1 MLKTIIQ
8 SSNAAKIF
16 FKDKIKSIFIQTLHK
31 RIWHQ
36 QICTTRYIEES
47 PSDGK
52 LDHHKGIKRVKY
64 VGSVKTYFFILKIL
78 SML

>member
-52 LDHHKGIKRVKY
+52 LDRHKGIKRVKY
-64 VGSVKTYFFILKIL
+64 VGSGKHIFSF
-78 SML
+78 

>member
-8 SSNAAKIF
+8 NSNAAKIF
-16 FKDKIKSIFIQTLHK
+16 FKNKIKSIFIQTLRK

-52 LDHHKGIKRVKY
+52 LDCHKGTKRVRN
-64 VGSVKTYFFILKIL
+64 VGSVKTYFLILKIL
-78 SML
+78 